1 MAITILSAKKYAKKL
16 KATIHRS
23 GKLGFG
29 EETAHTLGL
38 EQGKF
43 ARFAQDDETHVLYLI
58 IDNCGSEDAFSFK
71 EVSGFYNLATRQLFD
86 ALGIDYENNSVMF
99 DLIRQSS
106 LDDDLQGQVYFMK
119 QRPTKN
125 KEKKNYEIIEP

>member
-1 MAITILSAKKYAKKL
+1 MTITILSAKKFAKKL
-16 KATIHRS
+16 KATVHRS

-43 ARFAQDDETHVLYLI
+43 ARFAQDDETGNLFLI
-58 IDNCGSEDAFSFK
+58 IDDCGSEDAFSFK

-99 DLIRQSS
+99 DLVRQPT
-106 LDDDLQGQVYFMK
+106 LDADLAGQVYYMK
-119 QRPTKN
+119 MRTNKR
-125 KEKKNYEIIEP
+125 KEKNDDIIEP